1 VWKATSA
8 AECGQRNGGAT
19 STMLRPTPRLVAH
32 RIRSHSENKMKNFQS
47 RYMLAKFLWAS
58 PTVSANPS
66 VPVAGTRLCSPRG
79 QCRGNE
85 RGPFAQ
91 ELAQRSTVRRVLE
104 ETQSARFVL
113 AQSSALTYIKESRI
127 NAHPA
132 NTGSTCSN
140 PGFRLQ
146 RGGVRALSVLCLIA
160 GVSFVGPGRALL
172 SRRCGAVVRLALE

>member
-1 VWKATSA
+1 VEGDFAG
-8 AECGQRNGGAT
+8 ERGQRKGGAA
-19 STMLRPTPRLVAH
+19 STMPRPTSRPVAH

-47 RYMLAKFLWAS
+47 HYMLAKFLWAS

-85 RGPFAQ
+85 RRPVAQ

-104 ETQSARFVL
+104 ETQSAGLVV
-113 AQSSALTYIKESRI
+113 AQSSAPTYIKESRI
-127 NAHPA
+127 NVHSA

-140 PGFRLQ
+140 PWSRLQ
-146 RGGVRALSVLCLIA
+146 PGGLRAFSVFCLI
-160 GVSFVGPGRALL
+160 GWCELRWPGRALL
-172 SRRCGAVVRLALE
+172 SRCCGAVVWPALE